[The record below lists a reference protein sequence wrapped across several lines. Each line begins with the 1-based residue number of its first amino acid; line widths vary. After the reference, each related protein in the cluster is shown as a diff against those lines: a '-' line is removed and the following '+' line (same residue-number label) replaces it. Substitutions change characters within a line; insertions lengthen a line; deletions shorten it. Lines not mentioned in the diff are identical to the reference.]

1 MREEEGA
8 PALETTVSLFLI
20 DSVSLHEESAGRV
33 AFVSP
38 PQAHR
43 PPVLLDGIGSGLR
56 AALEGLR
63 GSGAS
68 FPLLVAKVLESDG
81 PEGLSK
87 LNQVLAR
94 LGQNAMLG
102 RSVLVNGVCLASL
115 RPTSIYFRYQ
125 EGAVGAEGQYALSR
139 FAYCRNDGGRLLL
152 ESPLG
157 HAEVVIH
164 EAAAQEAL
172 LVLAKPRTPRDLS
185 DSVAGLGQE
194 GSVELMNLLW
204 NARALCLCDSGESP
218 ETKDRSLAMW
228 DFHDLL
234 FHARSRLGRHSN
246 PYGGTYPFKDVF
258 EALPVVK
265 PPMSESFVSLYR
277 PDLQR
282 LAAEERSFTSVLEA
296 RRSVREQGEPPIGER
311 ELGEFLFRTARIQK
325 MTEEGGVS
333 FRPHPGGGALHEL
346 EIYPLVDRCEGLE
359 AGLYHYDPL
368 AHRLEKLAPP
378 TPYVKALL
386 QMAAITGLLERPPQV
401 LLVIA
406 ARFQRMQLK
415 YQSMTYSV
423 ILKNVGALYQTMYL
437 VATAMGLAPCAL
449 GGGHSD
455 LFAQAAG
462 LSYLEETSVGEF
474 LLGSS
479 RAP

>member
-1 MREEEGA
+1 ME
-8 PALETTVSLFLI
+8 LSVSLFLI
-20 DSVSLHEESAGRV
+20 DLVSLKDPGSGRL
-33 AFVSP
+33 ALEAA

-43 PPVLLDGIGSGLR
+43 PPLVLDGITEGLR
-56 AALEGLR
+56 AALEELR
-63 GSGAS
+63 SGGAS
-68 FPLLVAKVLESDG
+68 FPLLVAKVLQSDG
-81 PEGLSK
+81 PEGLAK
-87 LNQVLAR
+87 LNQILAR

-102 RSVLVNGVCLASL
+102 RLVILNDAPAASI

-125 EGAVGAEGQYALSR
+125 DGAVRDDARYVLSR
-139 FAYCRNDGGRLLL
+139 FAYCRNDGGRMLL

-157 HAEVVIH
+157 HAEVVLH
-164 EAAAQEAL
+164 SASAQEVLFAL
-172 LVLAKPRTPRDLS
+172 LKPRTPIEVS
-185 DSVAGLGQE
+185 GSVAGLDEAGA
-194 GSVELMNLLW
+194 VELMNLLW
-204 NARALCLCDSGESP
+204 NARALSLCDSDES
-218 ETKDRSLAMW
+218 KDAADRTLAMW

-234 FHARSRLGRHSN
+234 FHSRSRLGRHSN

-258 EALPVVK
+258 DPLPVIK
-265 PPMSESFVSLYR
+265 PPMSQEIVSLYR
-277 PDLQR
+277 PDLER

-296 RRSVREQGEPPIGER
+296 RRSVREQGEPPITAQ
-311 ELGEFLFRTARIQK
+311 ELGEFLYRAARVQK
-325 MTEEGGVS
+325 MSEEGGVS

-359 AGLYHYDPL
+359 PGLYHYNPL
-368 AHRLEKLAPP
+368 AHHLSKVAPQS
-378 TPYVKALL
+378 PYVKALL

-401 LLVIA
+401 LLVVS

-462 LSYLEETSVGEF
+462 LNYLEETSVGEF
-474 LLGSS
+474 LLGSPRS
-479 RAP
+479 R

>member
-1 MREEEGA
+1 M
-8 PALETTVSLFLI
+8 I
-20 DSVSLHEESAGRV
+20 
-33 AFVSP
+33 
-38 PQAHR
+38 
-43 PPVLLDGIGSGLR
+43 
-56 AALEGLR
+56 
-63 GSGAS
+63 
-68 FPLLVAKVLESDG
+68 
-81 PEGLSK
+81 
-87 LNQVLAR
+87 
-94 LGQNAMLG
+94 G
-102 RSVLVNGVCLASL
+102 RSLLVNGAVQASL

-125 EGAVGAEGQYALSR
+125 EGAVTAEGQYALSR
-139 FAYCRNDGGRLLL
+139 FAYVRNDRGRLLL

-157 HAEVVIH
+157 HAEVVIQG
-164 EAAAQEAL
+164 APACEAL
-172 LVLAKPRTPRDLS
+172 LSLSKPRAPGELS
-185 DSVAGLGQE
+185 GSVAGLGQE
-194 GSVELMNLLW
+194 GALELLNLLW
-204 NARALCLCDSGESP
+204 NARALSLYESGESP
-218 ETKDRSLAMW
+218 EPKDRSLAMW

-234 FHARSRLGRHSN
+234 FHSRSRLGRHSN

-258 EALPVVK
+258 DPLPVVK
-265 PPMSESFVSLYR
+265 PPMSESVVSLYR
-277 PDLQR
+277 PDLAR
-282 LAAEERSFTSVLEA
+282 LGADDRSFTSVLEA
-296 RRSVREQGEPPIGER
+296 RRSVREQGEPPIDER
-311 ELGEFLFRTARIQK
+311 QLGEFLYRAARIQK
-325 MTEEGGVS
+325 MSEEGGVS

-346 EIYPLVDRCEGLE
+346 EIYPIVDRCEGLE
-359 AGLYHYDPL
+359 PGLYHYDPL
-368 AHRLEKLAPP
+368 GHRLEKLAPQ

-479 RAP
+479 R